1 MSFYIFSNGN
11 TASAYE
17 MTENFK
23 WGGAGDRLPR
33 DGVSLTAIDAT
44 YNLGASTAI
53 WDDVYCNYL
62 EIANSVYGSYN
73 LWVLLDEVTLSA
85 TASSI
90 EFTGLNGD
98 TQTEYMI
105 QVYYTENTQSSLYM
119 IFNGDSAAN
128 YGGQRLSFYD
138 SHSISSDRTQGA
150 TEIITCQQT
159 RYRTTTAINSF
170 CRMFVSAK
178 TNTERT
184 AVLSEINSFINPGV
198 ARGFITSWIWDNTAS
213 TITSI
218 KFYSTETNGMETGTT
233 IKIWGRG

>member
-1 MSFYIFSNGN
+1 MSFTIFANGN
-11 TASAYE
+11 TASADE
-17 MTENFK
+17 MTANFR
-23 WGGAGDRLPR
+23 WGGAGHRLPR

-44 YNLGASTAI
+44 YNIGASTAT

-85 TASSI
+85 AASSI

-105 QVYYTENTQSSLYM
+105 HVYYIENTQSSLYM

-138 SHSISSDRTQGA
+138 SNSTSADKTQAA
-150 TEIITCQQT
+150 TEIISCQQT
-159 RYRTTTAINSF
+159 RYRTTTAINCFSKI
-170 CRMFVSAK
+170 FVSAK
-178 TNTERT
+178 TDVER
-184 AVLSEINSFINPGV
+184 VVNINELNSFVSPGV
-198 ARGFITSWIWDNTAS
+198 SRGFNSSWIWNDTSS

-218 KFYSTETNGMETGTT
+218 KFYSTEADGMETGTT